1 MLLQMTQICFY
12 DSDYIMLHP
21 DMSTMTENRA
31 KMTHKLLQY
40 WFYTIIIWHLSEKCC
55 LKDTMRDAVVWLSY
69 CVYIFAILTYLTTVN
84 QCLTMHF
91 FQKICVI
98 GKISVRSSKKRY

>member
-12 DSDYIMLHP
+12 YSDYIMLHP

-31 KMTHKLLQY
+31 KMTRKLLQY
-40 WFYTIIIWHLSEKCC
+40 WFYAIIIRHLSKRCY
-55 LKDTMRDAVVWLSY
+55 LKDTIRDVVVWLSY
-69 CVYIFAILTYLTTVN
+69 CVYIFAILTYLNTVN

-98 GKISVRSSKKRY
+98 GKISVR